1 MTTGYKFDKEGLFVS
16 FDPCD
21 IDPYKSYTGYI
32 DSLPLNP
39 SPQVFGIHENASI
52 ACANAEAFHIFD
64 ICHSLQ
70 RNSTIGMRENENLL
84 EQTIEHT
91 ASALYEKVQA
101 RGMYDIEAVQLLYP
115 VVYEESMNTVL
126 IQECIRY
133 NKLISVILGSLPQLL
148 KALKGSVAMTAE
160 LEATANR

>member
-1 MTTGYKFDKEGLFVS
+1 
-16 FDPCD
+16 
-21 IDPYKSYTGYI
+21 
-32 DSLPLNP
+32 
-39 SPQVFGIHENASI
+39 
-52 ACANAEAFHIFD
+52 
-64 ICHSLQ
+64 
-70 RNSTIGMRENENLL
+70 MRENENLL